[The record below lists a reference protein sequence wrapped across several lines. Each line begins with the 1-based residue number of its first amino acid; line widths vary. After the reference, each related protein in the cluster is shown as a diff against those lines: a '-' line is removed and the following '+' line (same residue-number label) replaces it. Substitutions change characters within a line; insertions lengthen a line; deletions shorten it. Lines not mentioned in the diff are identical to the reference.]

1 MGDFSVLERGSFGGW
16 VGGIGQRMMWLAGRI
31 RRLAGRR
38 GNRWRVGRSFCGRAV
53 RLMILH
59 GLIS

>member
-1 MGDFSVLERGSFGGW
+1 MGDFSVFERGSFRGW
-16 VGGIGQRMMWLAGRI
+16 VGGIGQRI

-38 GNRWRVGRSFCGRAV
+38 GNRWTVGRSFCGRAV